1 MKCQNCFKAATL
13 HITEVL
19 AEQSFEEL
27 HLCEECAQ
35 KYLSEPADKPEPTS
49 RDSSA
54 ELMGIGEAE
63 EIPEETTDLSQQKC
77 DVCGMKFVEF
87 RNSGRLGC
95 PHDYQAFQAELIP
108 LLESIHGQTRHSGK
122 TPRRLP
128 RKKAT
133 QQEISRLRKDLL
145 QSVNKEDY
153 EAAARI
159 RDQIRRLEELTTS

>member
-19 AEQSFEEL
+19 GEQSFEEL

-35 KYLSEPADKPEPTS
+35 KYLREPPVEPGIS
-49 RDSSA
+49 ARDSSA
-54 ELMGIGEAE
+54 DLVGIGEAE
-63 EIPEETTDLSQQKC
+63 EIPEETADISQQKC
-77 DVCGMKFVEF
+77 DICGMKFVEF

-95 PHDYQAFQAELIP
+95 PHDYKAFQAELIP
-108 LLESIHGQTRHSGK
+108 LLESIHGHTRHSGK

-133 QQEISRLRKDLL
+133 QQEVSRLRRDLL
-145 QSVNKEDY
+145 QAVNKEDY
-153 EAAARI
+153 ETAGRI
-159 RDQIRRLEELTTS
+159 RDQIRRLEELSTQ